1 MNVLS
6 IQQNDVIRLMRGK
19 HMQKVIWVIN
29 LLLVVWIASQ
39 LATLTWSLLAPADI
53 PEPAPV
59 ATGELPARADPAIQL
74 IRQLPEWHLMG
85 VVTQAAAPVKQAAPV
100 DAPDTR
106 LQLVLRGALSSD
118 DKEHARAIIADPRG
132 KEDQYAIGDTLPGN
146 AELSEVYPDR
156 VILLRN
162 GRYETLRL
170 PKDEQASGSRAAS
183 RQVASR
189 TTAGRQ
195 TGVSPAQRLQ
205 TVRQQLQQS
214 PRSLY
219 GLVRATPHTGEDG
232 SIVGYTLAPGRE
244 PELFDQVG
252 LQEGDVVVQVNDI
265 RLDNPANSARAL
277 KSVQTGESVSVTV
290 LRGGEEQVLTLN
302 LPEQ

>member
-6 IQQNDVIRLMRGK
+6 IQQNDVIRLMRGQ

-39 LATLTWSLLAPADI
+39 LATLTWSLLAPAET
-53 PEPAPV
+53 PESAPV
-59 ATGELPARADPAIQL
+59 VTGELPARADPAVQL

-118 DKEHARAIIADPRG
+118 DKDHARAIIADPRG

-170 PKDEQASGSRAAS
+170 PKDKQAGGNRATNRTVVSR
-183 RQVASR
+183 
-189 TTAGRQ
+189 TAGRQ
-195 TGVSPAQRLQ
+195 SAVSPAQRLQ

-232 SIVGYTLAPGRE
+232 SIVGYTLAPGRD